1 MRTPSIVL
9 TGLVAA
15 SPAMPPAVTPTLP
28 QAAAQVTTSAVPQ
41 ASDVPQDAAQVTTS
55 AAPQASAVAQATAQV
70 TTSAVPHAAVVT
82 AIPLA
87 SLPAAGSTSTHGC
100 LASGDGYLRARIR
113 GALKL
118 DVSLHNAELECDG
131 GPRPDGSGI
140 RVSFAGPARS
150 DGRRLRMV
158 FGVAKATEGVE
169 GRELPTNLTV
179 IFEGEQRMFATRGDD
194 KCTVDEFNQE
204 RVGALGG
211 PIRTYRVIARG
222 FCIAPVM
229 ALNSTQTIVVDSF
242 DFAGNITFDD
252 ATTPAPAAPR

>member
-1 MRTPSIVL
+1 MRILSTALIA
-9 TGLVAA
+9 LVVA
-15 SPAMPPAVTPTLP
+15 SA
-28 QAAAQVTTSAVPQ
+28 
-41 ASDVPQDAAQVTTS
+41 
-55 AAPQASAVAQATAQV
+55 AVAQIPTAP
-70 TTSAVPHAAVVT
+70 AN
-82 AIPLA
+82 PLA
-87 SLPAAGSTSTHGC
+87 GLPAAGSKSTQGC

-113 GALKL
+113 GALQL

-158 FGVAKATEGVE
+158 FGVAAATEGVT

-194 KCTVDEFNQE
+194 KCTVDEFKQE
-204 RVGALGG
+204 RMGALGG

-222 FCIAPVM
+222 FCIAPVK
-229 ALNSTQTIVVDSF
+229 ALNSEQTILVNSF
-242 DFAGNITFDD
+242 DFAGNVTFED
-252 ATTPAPAAPR
+252 P

>member
-1 MRTPSIVL
+1 MA
-9 TGLVAA
+9 LVTA
-15 SPAMPPAVTPTLP
+15 SPALP
-28 QAAAQVTTSAVPQ
+28 R
-41 ASDVPQDAAQVTTS
+41 D
-55 AAPQASAVAQATAQV
+55 AVAPAN
-70 TTSAVPHAAVVT
+70 
-82 AIPLA
+82 PLS
-87 SLPAAGSTSTHGC
+87 SLPAAGSKSTHGC

-113 GALKL
+113 GALLL

-158 FGVAKATEGVE
+158 FGVATATEGVN

-179 IFEGEQRMFATRGDD
+179 IFEGEERMFATRGDD
-194 KCTVDEFNQE
+194 RCTVDEFNQE

-222 FCIAPVM
+222 FCIAPVK
-229 ALNSTQTIVVDSF
+229 ALNSEQTILVNSF
-242 DFAGNITFDD
+242 DFAGTITFEDP
-252 ATTPAPAAPR
+252 ATNAPAAPRK

>member
-1 MRTPSIVL
+1 V
-9 TGLVAA
+9 
-15 SPAMPPAVTPTLP
+15 
-28 QAAAQVTTSAVPQ
+28 
-41 ASDVPQDAAQVTTS
+41 
-55 AAPQASAVAQATAQV
+55 
-70 TTSAVPHAAVVT
+70 
-82 AIPLA
+82 
-87 SLPAAGSTSTHGC
+87 
-100 LASGDGYLRARIR
+100 SGDGFLRARIR
-113 GALKL
+113 GALQL
-118 DVSLHNAELECDG
+118 DVSLRNGELECDG

-158 FGVAKATEGVE
+158 FGVAKATEGVQ

-222 FCIAPVM
+222 FCIAPVQ
-229 ALNSTQTIVVDSF
+229 ALNSEQTILVSSF
-242 DFAGNITFDD
+242 DFAGNVTFEDPEGD
-252 ATTPAPAAPR
+252 APAAPAAQPR